1 MVTFFVN
8 LIIAAWLVL
17 FAALALYPLLLSD
30 RRDTPNDASAP
41 AEDRVL
47 SIVPSAIAH
56 RLRPHHLPVAA
67 EHTPGA
73 DPDHRRAA

>member
-1 MVTFFVN
+1 MVTFVVN

-17 FAALALYPLLLSD
+17 FAALALYPLLLNDKHETASD
-30 RRDTPNDASAP
+30 TGAP

-67 EHTPGA
+67 EHDPRT